1 MGITVSYTGDLKKT
15 MRFLSSSKKIN
26 MKNIVY
32 FAELCIER
40 LKEETPVKTGLTR
53 NSWEYTIEK
62 NNKGVIINI
71 NNTNIQNGINIAVL
85 LDMGHAT
92 KDGQYIS
99 GLHFI
104 NPVINY
110 TFREIID
117 NTWKELNK
125 Q

>member
-1 MGITVSYTGDLKKT
+1 MSITVSYKGDLKNT
-15 MRFLSSSKKIN
+15 MNFLKSSKRIK
-26 MKNIVY
+26 MKNVEY

-53 NSWEYTIEK
+53 DSWEYTIERDS
-62 NNKGVIINI
+62 KGVIVNI

-92 KDGQYIS
+92 KDGHYIS

-104 NPVINY
+104 NPIINY

-125 Q
+125 

>member
-1 MGITVSYTGDLKKT
+1 MSITVSYKGDLKNT
-15 MRFLSSSKKIN
+15 MNFLKSSKRIK
-26 MKNIVY
+26 MKNIEY

-53 NSWEYTIEK
+53 DSWEYTIERD
-62 NNKGVIINI
+62 NKGVIVNI

-85 LDMGHAT
+85 LDIGHAT
-92 KDGQYIS
+92 KDGRYIS

-104 NPVINY
+104 NPIINY

-125 Q
+125 